1 MDTLTHEQFHIQ
13 VGDEV
18 VDASDKKV
26 GTVTAFDTRV
36 VTVEHG
42 LIRKDN
48 YFVPLQAVNACN
60 DGKVYLNVSKD
71 DMDAQGYD
79 VPPVVTTDAD
89 GAPL

>member
-1 MDTLTHEQFHIQ
+1 MDPLTHEQFHIQ

-18 VDASDKKV
+18 VDLTDQKV

-42 LIRKDN
+42 LFRKDN
-48 YFVPLQAVNACN
+48 YFVPVQAINACN
-60 DGKVYLNVSKD
+60 DGKIHLNVSKD
-71 DMDAQGYD
+71 DMEAQGFD
-79 VPPVVTTDAD
+79 VPPIVPTDAD